1 VGSENL
7 ESPIKMR
14 CMRCQEEFTDGRQIC
29 PHDGTRLIIALPDPL
44 IGKTFADR
52 YEIIEVLGRGGMSVV
67 YKARQKFMQNFVA
80 IKVLNP
86 NLVSDP
92 SSFERFKLEAIA
104 AISIRDK
111 NVIQVLDFGI
121 SDEKAFLIMEYLE
134 GEDLSDWLARDGDM
148 PVERALK
155 IFLQACD
162 GLASAHAKGVIH
174 RDLKPGNLFL
184 IAEND
189 GTELVKIVDFGIAKI
204 QPAAGTTAQNL
215 TQPGEVFGSPLYM
228 SPEQCQGKSLDA
240 RADIYSLGC
249 VIYETLTG
257 VPPLMGINSFET
269 MNKHVAE
276 KPPSMRGVA
285 PHKDIPDHL
294 DACVL
299 KALSKDRDQRQQSM
313 IELRKELLESVKG
326 TSINLE
332 ETSATSANNV
342 NGAAPADA
350 DRTPDEELHKLVNDA
365 VDLTKKQDAHNKKLR
380 QMVLVLYGLLGSL
393 VLGTVVFATW
403 PGPPSDP
410 APLYKRELYLW
421 KITEG
426 EQSIREGRY
435 KEGIAPY
442 RAAVEMS
449 KRFGDGTDK
458 KTKALFGL
466 LVCLQRS
473 NGNAGEIDRIRH
485 ELLDANVSHMEYIY
499 GHDGRDLVQI
509 VDLDAGLLERIG
521 GDKVDTQQAEKLAK
535 EYVREAQSEFSTK
548 NYMKAISWLLEALEI
563 EEQSHCDVGVSETA
577 AEFKN
582 QLIGTQHLEE
592 LNKMFARAQIA
603 EKDAKERSH

>member
-1 VGSENL
+1 
-7 ESPIKMR
+7 
-14 CMRCQEEFTDGRQIC
+14 
-29 PHDGTRLIIALPDPL
+29 
-44 IGKTFADR
+44 
-52 YEIIEVLGRGGMSVV
+52 
-67 YKARQKFMQNFVA
+67 
-80 IKVLNP
+80 
-86 NLVSDP
+86 
-92 SSFERFKLEAIA
+92 
-104 AISIRDK
+104 
-111 NVIQVLDFGI
+111 
-121 SDEKAFLIMEYLE
+121 
-134 GEDLSDWLARDGDM
+134 
-148 PVERALK
+148 
-155 IFLQACD
+155 
-162 GLASAHAKGVIH
+162 
-174 RDLKPGNLFL
+174 
-184 IAEND
+184 
-189 GTELVKIVDFGIAKI
+189 
-204 QPAAGTTAQNL
+204 
-215 TQPGEVFGSPLYM
+215 
-228 SPEQCQGKSLDA
+228 
-240 RADIYSLGC
+240 
-249 VIYETLTG
+249 
-257 VPPLMGINSFET
+257 
-269 MNKHVAE
+269 
-276 KPPSMRGVA
+276 
-285 PHKDIPDHL
+285 
-294 DACVL
+294 
-299 KALSKDRDQRQQSM
+299 M

-473 NGNAGEIDRIRH
+473 HGNAEEIDRIRH

>member
-1 VGSENL
+1 
-7 ESPIKMR
+7 
-14 CMRCQEEFTDGRQIC
+14 
-29 PHDGTRLIIALPDPL
+29 
-44 IGKTFADR
+44 
-52 YEIIEVLGRGGMSVV
+52 
-67 YKARQKFMQNFVA
+67 
-80 IKVLNP
+80 
-86 NLVSDP
+86 
-92 SSFERFKLEAIA
+92 
-104 AISIRDK
+104 
-111 NVIQVLDFGI
+111 
-121 SDEKAFLIMEYLE
+121 
-134 GEDLSDWLARDGDM
+134 
-148 PVERALK
+148 
-155 IFLQACD
+155 
-162 GLASAHAKGVIH
+162 VIH